1 MNDDKFDMLT
11 KEDIATILK
20 ISLRTVENWVA
31 DGLLPAPA
39 TIGSRRRWHSGEF
52 YAFMELTYFPRNAT
66 QLMSGGAAARD
77 AGETDGVVETPVPV
91 EKTVASKRGTT
102 RRSKQGQQ
110 PAVNRM
116 ASRSAADLAYLNA

>member
-1 MNDDKFDMLT
+1 MNDGKFDMLT

-31 DGLLPAPA
+31 DGLLPPPA

-52 YAFMELTYFPRNAT
+52 YAFMELTYFPRNPT
-66 QLMSGGAAARD
+66 QLMSAGAAAR
-77 AGETDGVVETPVPV
+77 ETVGVAETPVPV
-91 EKTVASKRGTT
+91 EKTVASNRGTA